1 MKLLNV
7 ILTGGALL
15 MGTGI
20 HAAEA
25 ADAASDS
32 ATYKEKASYGVGVN
46 VAKRFKHEF
55 IDLDIDAFVRG
66 FRDSLSD
73 AKPAYT
79 DEEIEQALLK
89 LRDQVAERTAKQGEE
104 NQKAAQEFLA
114 KNKTE
119 KGVVTLPSGLQY
131 SVLREGTG
139 QTPKKSDTVRV
150 HYRGTLL
157 NGTEFDSS
165 YKRGEPAVFPVGG
178 VIPGWVEGLQ
188 KMKVGSKYKFWIPSD
203 LAYGDQ
209 GQPPIRPGAMLIFEV
224 ELLGIESDSAQ
235 Q

>member
-114 KNKTE
+114 ENK
-119 KGVVTLPSGLQY
+119 
-131 SVLREGTG
+131 
-139 QTPKKSDTVRV
+139 
-150 HYRGTLL
+150 
-157 NGTEFDSS
+157 
-165 YKRGEPAVFPVGG
+165 
-178 VIPGWVEGLQ
+178 
-188 KMKVGSKYKFWIPSD
+188 
-203 LAYGDQ
+203 
-209 GQPPIRPGAMLIFEV
+209 
-224 ELLGIESDSAQ
+224 LLGFAPGEGFKLAPGEVRPDMPHPAFERIHELRAIELNNTV
-235 Q
+235 